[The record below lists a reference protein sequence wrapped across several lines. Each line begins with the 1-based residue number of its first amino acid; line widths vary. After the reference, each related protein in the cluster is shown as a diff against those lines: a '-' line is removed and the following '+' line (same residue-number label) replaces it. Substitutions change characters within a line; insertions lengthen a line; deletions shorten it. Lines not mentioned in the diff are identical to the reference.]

1 MGEYGVYGKKIDKH
15 FRLRSSP
22 AITAE
27 TPRKVKLAVTRVASG
42 APLPERTTQ
51 GPSQR
56 AFLIN
61 VHLQRSESN
70 LWLAGR
76 PVQAS
81 PRREVGGI
89 GISDLE
95 QLPTVKINTPF
106 DFMSFYVPRTA
117 LDELTDEQGSR
128 PVDALLCPPG
138 VTDPTAYHL
147 AQAVLPA
154 LEQPAHACKL
164 FVDHIFLAL
173 RAHFLHTYGN
183 VATPP
188 LSMRGTLAP
197 WQVRRVKE
205 ILRFHLDGEITVSQL
220 ANECGLSISHFAHS
234 FRQTFGEPPYRWL
247 VNRRVE
253 MAQDLMMQTGFSL
266 AEIALKCGFSDQT
279 SFTRSF
285 KRVVGASPGAWQSA
299 SR

>member
-15 FRLRSSP
+15 FKLKSSP
-22 AITAE
+22 SITAD
-27 TPRKVKLAVTRVASG
+27 TPQKTKLAVTRVASC
-42 APLPERTTQ
+42 APLPERTSQ

-61 VHLQRSESN
+61 VHLQKSESM

-76 PVQAS
+76 PVKAD

-95 QLPTVKINTPF
+95 HLPTVQINTPF
-106 DFMSFYVPRTA
+106 DFLSFYIPRTA
-117 LDELTDEQGSR
+117 FDELTDEQGCR

-138 VTDPTAYHL
+138 ITDATAYHL
-147 AQAVLPA
+147 SQAVLPA
-154 LEQPAHACKL
+154 LREPAHACKL
-164 FVDHIFLAL
+164 FVDHVFLAL
-173 RAHFLHTYGN
+173 RSHFLHTYGK
-183 VATPP
+183 VTTPP
-188 LSMRGTLAP
+188 LLVRGKLAP

-205 ILRFHLDGEITVSQL
+205 ILKFHLDGEITISQL
-220 ANECGLSISHFAHS
+220 ASECSLSLSHFAHA

-247 VNRRVE
+247 VHRRVE
-253 MAQDLMMQTGFSL
+253 MAQELMTHTGLSL
-266 AEIALKCGFSDQT
+266 AEIALRCGFSDQT